1 MYQSIIQKHAE
12 ISLNEE
18 THTYTLLNSELNFI
32 SVTEFINTFFHPFD
46 EKKIARKLSGKGK
59 YKHMSSKDILQD
71 WEQRRNRGTIVHK
84 EIEEFVHNKGALNH
98 ETLINFD
105 VKSKQGINFLKKK
118 CFNNENIVFPEVKII
133 SKTLQLA
140 GTIDLMIYNK
150 KHNKIYLIDWKTNIS
165 IKKQGYNKG
174 IKPPV
179 DIIDDC
185 SFNRYTLQ
193 LSMYSYILAN
203 YYNASVGGLYIVH
216 LKNEE
221 YNIMECVFEESFI
234 VNMIQSRID

>member
-1 MYQSIIQKHAE
+1 MYQSIIQKHTK

-18 THTYTLLNSELNFI
+18 THTYTLLNSELNFM

-46 EKKIARKLSGKGK
+46 ENIIAEKLSGKGK
-59 YKHMSSKDILQD
+59 YKHMSSKDILKD

-84 EIEEFVHNKGALNH
+84 EIEQFVENKETINQ

-105 VKSKQGINFLKKK
+105 LKSKQGINFLKKK
-118 CFNNENIVFPEVKII
+118 CLNNENIVFSEVKII
-133 SKTLQLA
+133 SETLQLA

-179 DIIDDC
+179 DVIDDC

-234 VNMIQSRID
+234 VDMIQSRIA